1 MFHDFSITQ
10 QETTMAEVTAPQA
23 AEIIG
28 MSIQT
33 IHRKVDEGS
42 LPARQQGTINKRV
55 FIDIED
61 LRRFC
66 RNNGYG
72 FREDLARQLAK

>member
-1 MFHDFSITQ
+1 
-10 QETTMAEVTAPQA
+10 MAEVTAPQA

-66 RNNGYG
+66 SANGYG
-72 FREDLARQLAK
+72 FSEDLAQAFAK

>member
-1 MFHDFSITQ
+1 MA
-10 QETTMAEVTAPQA
+10 QEMNMAEVTGPQA

-28 MSIQT
+28 MSLQT
-33 IHRKVDEGS
+33 VHRKVDEGS
-42 LPARQQGTINKRV
+42 LRARQQGTLRKQL

-66 RNNGYG
+66 RSNGYK
-72 FREDLARQLAK
+72 FKEDLAQKFAK